1 MPAPPKLIELDP
13 VFGPKNLVLAR
24 LKRRKEERVAKK
36 STNGAAQ
43 LLLRAMANPRRAQQ
57 NTAADFQTQLSTAT
71 PGSFNGKQILI
82 INQAPKFQIAN
93 QQQDSNYQSQSVGY
107 MPMPRPTIPCK
118 NTSSIITFS
127 DVPGIVSVAQSIGEL
142 YDGYYTVFPNT
153 TDLPKNLTF
162 SNVMSYA
169 SKVLQFYAVVRTF
182 VVQVYNNRD
191 QILQS
196 LAYIQNKVA
205 TLQSN
210 QNDMLTFYMLDDKYA
225 NIRVKSLRFE
235 DKDIRFK
242 YYFTSIEQIT
252 TNFQINAQAVFTVT
266 SNMMNYVYM
275 FLELVD
281 QIWSLGINKF
291 SNSFLNVLDKIDTV
305 LNALST
311 LADIELELKN
321 AISSTKAAL
330 ENLALFRDT
339 IAEDLNNI
347 SALADQYQLAE
358 TVKQKP
364 IWMSSGVLG
373 VAVSLWLLLVS
384 V

>member
-1 MPAPPKLIELDP
+1 MSAPPKLIELDP
-13 VFGPKNLVLAR
+13 VFGNKNLALAG
-24 LKRRKEERVAKK
+24 LKGRKSERFVKG
-36 STNGAAQ
+36 TTGGAAN
-43 LLLRAMANPRRAQQ
+43 LLLRAMTNPRRAQQ
-57 NTAADFQTQLSTAT
+57 SSTTDFQTQLSTAT
-71 PGSFNGKQILI
+71 PGNFRGKQIVI

-93 QQQDSNYQSQSVGY
+93 QQQDSNYQSQAVGY
-107 MPMPRPTIPCK
+107 MPMPRPTVPCA
-118 NTSSIITFS
+118 NTSGIITFS
-127 DVPGIVSVAQSIGEL
+127 EVPGIVNIARSMGEL
-142 YDGYYTVFPNT
+142 YDGFYTIFPNT
-153 TDLPKNLTF
+153 TDLPKDLTF
-162 SNVMSYA
+162 GNVMNYA
-169 SKVLQFYAVVRTF
+169 AKVLQFYAVVRTF
-182 VVQVYNNRD
+182 VIQVYNNRD

-225 NIRVKSLRFE
+225 NIRVKALRFE

-275 FLELVD
+275 FLGLID

-291 SNSFLNVLDKIDTV
+291 NSSFLNILDKIDTV

-321 AISSTKAAL
+321 SITSTKAAL
-330 ENLALFRDT
+330 ENLALFRET
-339 IAEDLNNI
+339 IAENLNNVN
-347 SALADQYQLAE
+347 ALADQYQLAE

-364 IWMSSGVLG
+364 IWMSSGVVG
-373 VAVSLWLLLVS
+373 AMVSLWLLLMS